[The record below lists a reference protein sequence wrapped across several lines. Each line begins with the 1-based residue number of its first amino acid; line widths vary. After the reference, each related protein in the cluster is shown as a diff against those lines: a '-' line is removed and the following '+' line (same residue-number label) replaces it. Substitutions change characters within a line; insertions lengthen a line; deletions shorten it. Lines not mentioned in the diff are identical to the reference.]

1 VASLKEIRRRISSV
15 KSTQQVTKAM
25 KMVAAAKLRRAQ
37 TAAENSREYSEKLTG
52 ILKSLSGA
60 PGAEHQPFLQPGAD
74 APAHAIVIGSDRG
87 LCGGYNTSIIK
98 LAGKWLEGD
107 EGKEAK
113 FTTVGRRTTDHF
125 SRHSEAVDASHTDVG
140 AEANIELARSIAADV
155 SRRFVTGE
163 AGTVHL
169 IYTKFRSA
177 ISQEPVAVQLLPLT
191 TTADGDEDDTAGPDY
206 VFEPDPGFI
215 LGSLL
220 PRYVE
225 TKIYHAM
232 LEAMAS
238 EHGSRM
244 TSMDSATRNAGD
256 MIDNLTL
263 QMNRARQAGITTELM
278 EIVSGAEA
286 LNG

>member
-37 TAAENSREYSEKLTG
+37 SAAENSREYSEKLTG

-74 APAHAIVIGSDRG
+74 VPAHAIVVGSDRG
-87 LCGGYNTSIIK
+87 LCGGYNTSIFK
-98 LAGKWLEGD
+98 LAGQWLESD
-107 EGKEAK
+107 EGKDAK
-113 FTTVGRRTTDHF
+113 LTTVGRRPTDHF
-125 SRHSEAVDASHTDVG
+125 TRHSDAVSASHTDVG
-140 AEANIELARSIAADV
+140 SAADLELARKIAADV
-155 SRRFVTGE
+155 SRRFVEGE
-163 AGTVHL
+163 AGTVHI
-169 IYTKFRSA
+169 IYTQFRSA

-191 TTADGDEDDTAGPDY
+191 SSVDDETEGEAGPDY
-206 VFEPDPGFI
+206 VFEPDPGLI

-256 MIDNLTL
+256 MIDKLTL

>member
-1 VASLKEIRRRISSV
+1 
-15 KSTQQVTKAM
+15 M

-37 TAAENSREYSEKLTG
+37 AAAENGRAYSNKLTG
-52 ILKSLSGA
+52 ILQSLAGA
-60 PGAEHQPFLQPGAD
+60 PGAEHQPFLRPGAE

-87 LCGGYNTSIIK
+87 LCGGYNTAIIK
-98 LAGKWLEGD
+98 LAGQWLDGE
-107 EGKEAK
+107 EGKDGRL
-113 FTTVGRRTTDHF
+113 TTVGRRATDHF
-125 SRHSEAVDASHTDVG
+125 KRHSDAVVDSHTDVG
-140 AEANIELARSIAADV
+140 GEADIELARKIAADV
-155 SRRFVTGE
+155 SRRFIQGE
-163 AGTVHL
+163 AGTVH
-169 IYTKFRSA
+169 IVYTQFRSA
-177 ISQEPVAVQLLPLT
+177 ISQEPIAVQLLPLST
-191 TTADGDEDDTAGPDY
+191 SSDDDVQAGPDY

-244 TSMDSATRNAGD
+244 TSMDSATRNAGE
-256 MIDNLTL
+256 MIDKLTL

>member
-1 VASLKEIRRRISSV
+1 
-15 KSTQQVTKAM
+15 
-25 KMVAAAKLRRAQ
+25 MVAAAKLRRAQ
-37 TAAENSREYSEKLTG
+37 TAAENSREYSDKLTG

-87 LCGGYNTSIIK
+87 LCGGYNTSIVK
-98 LAGKWLEGD
+98 LAEQWLASEEGR
-107 EGKEAK
+107 GAK
-113 FTTVGRRTTDHF
+113 LTTVGRRSTDHF

-140 AEANIELARSIAADV
+140 AEADIDLARRIAADV
-155 SRRFVTGE
+155 SRRFVAGE
-163 AGTVHL
+163 AGTVHI
-169 IYTKFRSA
+169 IYTQFRSA
-177 ISQEPVAVQLLPLT
+177 ITQEPVAVQLLPLT
-191 TTADGDEDDTAGPDY
+191 TADDGDEAGEQGPDY

-225 TKIYHAM
+225 TKVYHAM

-244 TSMDSATRNAGD
+244 TSMDSATRNAGE
-256 MIDNLTL
+256 MIDKLTL